1 MMLWRDRSLLFKT
14 IFDSTF
20 FSFVYLSSQFF
31 SQAFFCFQCKLV
43 QFSLFFFDT
52 KFLLFPDW
60 QEPREESVDTH
71 KRNEC
76 LNEWMKKEK
85 DVMKGKSCRHRCT
98 FLRRNRKV
106 GKKGSQWQLVLNTE
120 FHLILLCVMCVSRY
134 ISLSATKAEMRRSRL
149 LLLRTNWHQTRDEIW
164 DDQRRWQQDCR
175 YDVHR
180 VQELLMSE
188 GYRSEGCL
196 WLNLQQKCP
205 CLLCWLCSVHAFLSQ
220 RLWSESW
227 RLQLNQRSLLH
238 LLRKRIRN
246 ALHSFSAWTCWL
258 AKLMMPPM
266 NGEITFWIVYLVM
279 KMIYYFTPL
288 SVCVVTGCS

>member
-98 FLRRNRKV
+98 FFA
-106 GKKGSQWQLVLNTE
+106 KKQESREKRLSVTACTQYRIPFDPLVCDVCLSIY
-120 FHLILLCVMCVSRY
+120 FVVSDE
-134 ISLSATKAEMRRSRL
+134 S
-149 LLLRTNWHQTRDEIW
+149 RDEKKQTSSSS
-164 DDQRRWQQDCR
+164 DKLTPNSRRDMRWPEE
-175 YDVHR
+175 VTT
-180 VQELLMSE
+180 
-188 GYRSEGCL
+188 
-196 WLNLQQKCP
+196 
-205 CLLCWLCSVHAFLSQ
+205 
-220 RLWSESW
+220 RL
-227 RLQLNQRSLLH
+227 
-238 LLRKRIRN
+238 
-246 ALHSFSAWTCWL
+246 
-258 AKLMMPPM
+258 
-266 NGEITFWIVYLVM
+266 
-279 KMIYYFTPL
+279 
-288 SVCVVTGCS
+288 